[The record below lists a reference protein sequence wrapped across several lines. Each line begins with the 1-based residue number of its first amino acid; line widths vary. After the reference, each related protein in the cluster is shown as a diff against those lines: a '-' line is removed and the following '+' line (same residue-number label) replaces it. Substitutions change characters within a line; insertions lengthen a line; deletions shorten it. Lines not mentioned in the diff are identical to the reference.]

1 MTHPAPTP
9 TPADVQALLDTLA
22 AERESL
28 RALVEGAPGEATIE
42 LVDAVDRIG
51 EHLLVA
57 DEELRVQ
64 QEQLT
69 QSSRQLDLLV
79 AAHEE
84 LFANATVGLVQT
96 DGDGVIVRFNAAAR
110 RTLDLPVNS
119 RRSLFLP
126 NLVSPADR
134 TAVRGLISRL
144 RLIGTSAEA
153 SLEVIVARHDGRQ
166 LPVLLTA
173 RRSTD
178 GGTGRLLLHW
188 EVAERTARAPAHR
201 AAADAP
207 ASAQTIAEA
216 TARMSTAGSP
226 QAVCREA
233 VVALASLVTPDAEA
247 GITLLQPHRYP
258 DAPAASGTLAAV
270 ADRLQISA
278 DDGPSLAVAREGKA
292 VLLHDA
298 RRQDGWAMFA
308 AAAEELGIAA
318 VLSVPVT
325 GPRGLAGALT
335 LYAREP
341 AAFTGGDVSLARAF
355 AVHAGI
361 AISAVEIETNLRN
374 AMRTR
379 EEVGRAVGILMERHR
394 IDAGAAFEMLKAL
407 SQSSHVKLRDIAA
420 RIAQTG
426 EDITDVAASY
436 LH

>member
-1 MTHPAPTP
+1 MTRPVPTSEEM
-9 TPADVQALLDTLA
+9 QQLLATLA
-22 AERESL
+22 SERDSL
-28 RALVEGAPGEATIE
+28 RALVEQAAADTAPQ
-42 LVDAVDRIG
+42 LVDAIDRVG

-57 DEELRVQ
+57 DEELRIQ

-79 AAHEE
+79 AVHEE

-110 RTLDLPVNS
+110 RVLDLPVNS
-119 RRSLFLP
+119 RRSLVLP
-126 NLVSPADR
+126 NLVSAADR
-134 TAVRGLISRL
+134 SALRGLVSRL
-144 RLIGTSAEA
+144 RLVGDAREA
-153 SLEVIVARHDGRQ
+153 PLEVTVSRHDGTQ
-166 LPVLLTA
+166 VPVVLTA

-188 EVAERTARAPAHR
+188 EVAERTARGPAHS
-201 AAADAP
+201 AATESPTSMQAIAD
-207 ASAQTIAEA
+207 A
-216 TARMSTAGSP
+216 TARMAAAGSP
-226 QAVCREA
+226 QAVRREA
-233 VVALASLVTPDAEA
+233 VVSLASLVHAEA
-247 GITLLQPHRYP
+247 AAGIIVLEPHRYP
-258 DAPAASGTLAAV
+258 EALAASGLLAA
-270 ADRLQISA
+270 AGDRLQISA
-278 DDGPSLAVAREGKA
+278 DDGPGLAAAREGKA

-298 RRQDGWAMFA
+298 RRQDCWALFA
-308 AAAEELGIAA
+308 AGAGELGIAA

-325 GPRGLAGALT
+325 GPRSLAGALT

-341 AAFTGGDVSLARAF
+341 AVFTAGDVAVARAF

-361 AISAVEIETNLRN
+361 ALAAVEIETNLRS

-394 IDAGAAFEMLKAL
+394 VDAAAAFDMLKAV

-420 RIAQTG
+420 RIVQTG

-436 LH
+436 RD

>member
-1 MTHPAPTP
+1 MTRPVPTSREM
-9 TPADVQALLDTLA
+9 QELLGLLA
-22 AERESL
+22 SERDSL
-28 RALVEGAPGEATIE
+28 RSLIDQTSSDATPQ

-79 AAHEE
+79 AVHEE

-110 RTLDLPVNS
+110 RVLDLPLDS
-119 RRSLFLP
+119 RRSIVLP

-134 TAVRGLISRL
+134 TALRGLVSRL
-144 RLIGTSAEA
+144 RLVGDAGA
-153 SLEVIVARHDGRQ
+153 APLEVTVARHDGTQ

-188 EVAERTARAPAHR
+188 EVTERAARGPAHS
-201 AAADAP
+201 AAMDSP
-207 ASAQTIAEA
+207 ASAQAIAEA
-216 TARMSTAGSP
+216 TGRLATAGSP
-226 QAVCREA
+226 RAVCREA
-233 VVALASLVTPDAEA
+233 VVALASLVTADAEA
-247 GITLLQPHRYP
+247 GITLLEPHQHP
-258 DAPAASGTLAAV
+258 EAPAASGTLAAA

-298 RRQDGWAMFA
+298 RRQDGWALFA
-308 AAAEELGIAA
+308 TAAEELGIAA

-325 GPRGLAGALT
+325 GPRSLAGALT
-335 LYAREP
+335 LYARAP
-341 AAFTGGDVSLARAF
+341 AAFTGGDVAVARSF

-361 AISAVEIETNLRN
+361 AIAAAEIETNLRN

-394 IDAGAAFEMLKAL
+394 IDAAAAFDMLKAV

-420 RIAQTG
+420 RLARTG
-426 EDITDVAASY
+426 EDIADVAGSY
-436 LH
+436 VD